1 MVDTRYIPPVDNTFT
16 YPIRLASQRTGLT
29 AHVIRIWEKRYAA
42 ISPQRTA
49 SGQRLYSEGHIVRLR
64 LLCQSTR
71 AGHSIGQIAHLS
83 DEQLRALVAESSEPA
98 ANQPDSDA
106 PGRNAPNSAGSSEAI
121 VARCMDAVQQLDSQ
135 ALEGELQRAALQ
147 FDHNRLI
154 SHVIE
159 PLMATIGQRWRDGSL
174 RIASEHLAS
183 VVVRSF
189 IDTIRS
195 ALRVPDDAPHL
206 LVATPL
212 GQMHELGALFVATLA
227 ATEGWRT
234 TYLGSNIAAD
244 DIAAA
249 AFRQRARVVALSI
262 VYSID
267 AQALGEELRQLRQR
281 LGSSAIILAGG
292 AGATQCRTQLQH
304 INAIHI
310 DEFLQLRPTLSAIRL
325 SPA

>member
-1 MVDTRYIPPVDNTFT
+1 MDTRYIPLVNDPIT
-16 YPIRLASQRTGLT
+16 YPIKLASQRSGLT

-49 SGQRLYSEGHIVRLR
+49 SGRRLYSEGHIERLS
-64 LLCQSTR
+64 LLRQSTR
-71 AGHSIGQIAHLS
+71 AGHPIGQIAHLS
-83 DEQLRALVAESSEPA
+83 DEQLRSLVAESAQSVPPRPA
-98 ANQPDSDA
+98 DDA
-106 PGRNAPNSAGSSEAI
+106 PERDPTNSTASSEAI
-121 VARCMDAVQQLDSQ
+121 VERCMDAVQRLDSQ
-135 ALEGELQRAALQ
+135 TLEGELRRAALQ

-159 PLMATIGQRWRDGSL
+159 PFMATIGQRWRDGSL

-206 LVATPL
+206 LVTTPL
-212 GQMHELGALFVATLA
+212 GQMHELGALFVATMA

-249 AFRQRARVVALSI
+249 AYQQRARAVALSI
-262 VYSID
+262 VYSVNSEAL
-267 AQALGEELRQLRQR
+267 AQQLHQLRQR

-292 AGATQCRTQLQH
+292 AGAAQCRTQLQR
-304 INAIHI
+304 INAIYI
-310 DEFLQLRPTLSAIRL
+310 DEFAQLRPTLSAIRL
-325 SPA
+325 SAA

>member
-1 MVDTRYIPPVDNTFT
+1 MDNSIT
-16 YPIRLASQRTGLT
+16 YSIKLASQRSGLT

-49 SGQRLYSEGHIVRLR
+49 SGRRQYSEGHIERLR
-64 LLCQSTR
+64 LLGQSTR

-83 DEQLRALVAESSEPA
+83 DEQLRSLVEEGSKPAVSPSPTGAPAPLDTVGSST
-98 ANQPDSDA
+98 
-106 PGRNAPNSAGSSEAI
+106 SSEAI
-121 VARCMDAVQQLDSQ
+121 VERCMEAVQRLDSQ
-135 ALEGELQRAALQ
+135 ALEGELRRAALQ
-147 FDHNRLI
+147 FDHNSLI

-206 LVATPL
+206 LVTTPL

-249 AFRQRARVVALSI
+249 ASQQRARVVALSI

-267 AQALGEELRQLRQR
+267 AEVLAEQLHQLRER
-281 LGSSAIILAGG
+281 LGSGAIILAGG
-292 AGATQCRTQLQH
+292 AGAAQCRAQLQR
-304 INAIHI
+304 INAIYI
-310 DEFLQLRPTLSAIRL
+310 DGFAQLRPTLSAIRL
-325 SPA
+325 SAA